1 MIFYRQKSSKPEMG
15 STKVPT
21 IPESILKKRKKRA
34 QSKAKA
40 LQKAIKERKVLLNS
54 LNNLLVYLNL
64 Y

>member
-40 LQKAIKERKVLLNS
+40 LQNAIKERKVFNS
-54 LNNLLVYLNL
+54 LNYLFI
-64 Y
+64 

>member
-1 MIFYRQKSSKPEMG
+1 MG

-40 LQKAIKERKVLLNS
+40 LQNAIKERKVFNS
-54 LNNLLVYLNL
+54 LNYLFI
-64 Y
+64 